1 MIRQSVSVHGLVRRR
16 HKSHLGYVPI
26 GLIKGP
32 ALPFTILSQILR
44 QKYAGYDGRAEL

>member
-1 MIRQSVSVHGLVRRR
+1 MIRQSVSVHGLFRRR

-32 ALPFTILSQILR
+32 TLPFTILSQMPR
-44 QKYAGYDGRAEL
+44 QKYVDYDGRAEL